1 MSWIKALTCLIVKC
15 EKTLRVT
22 VLPYTV
28 FTNISIGG
36 PFWFSLLPSFS
47 ADEIID
53 NFFLLLFL
61 IIVEPVTLSPKGFL
75 EGFGGRFP
83 PLLLLGLRLQGIL
96 LTVVDELQTGVDVA
110 SESHQLVVRFPG
122 ARENMQVLLIDF
134 ATYLLSLSL
143 DGFDK
148 SPYFT

>member
-1 MSWIKALTCLIVKC
+1 MLK
-15 EKTLRVT
+15 
-22 VLPYTV
+22 P
-28 FTNISIGG
+28 
-36 PFWFSLLPSFS
+36 P
-47 ADEIID
+47 D
-53 NFFLLLFL
+53 LFL
-61 IIVEPVTLSPKGFL
+61 VMVLIVEPVTLSPESFL

-83 PLLLLGLRLQGIL
+83 PLLLLGFRLQGIL
-96 LTVVDELQTGVDVA
+96 LTVVDELQIGVDVV

-148 SPYFT
+148 SPYFTYSTKTLHWIKI